1 MAPIVIDL
9 KNTTNIIRQVS
20 RVGYPEYVNKYKLSK
35 YNMNLLKGESKD
47 EPNIVRE
54 NRIAEDI
61 TTQNWK
67 LEGM

>member
-1 MAPIVIDL
+1 
-9 KNTTNIIRQVS
+9 VS

>member
-1 MAPIVIDL
+1 VAPIVIDL